1 MYSNVVVI
9 RLHRHE
15 ASHRVGGVNICHN
28 SIAITTQ
35 NHHFI
40 LQYHSIRL
48 KQYHPTTTKQ
58 TTMPPQKSSRAE
70 RLPFRTFPTTTTFSE
85 RKKRSRD
92 LVHVEHEP
100 TKKRVK
106 IHKKTTSIFD
116 GVDPCTVTT
125 STLVFPFTDVVAAF
139 IAGKQKRS
147 NDDDG
152 VVNPL
157 SPPLAPRPSA
167 LPIVVPTTTTT
178 TTSDNGK
185 LSLDLPLV
193 SLIYTSF
200 DLHFI

>member
-1 MYSNVVVI
+1 M
-9 RLHRHE
+9 
-15 ASHRVGGVNICHN
+15 
-28 SIAITTQ
+28 
-35 NHHFI
+35 
-40 LQYHSIRL
+40 

-70 RLPFRTFPTTTTFSE
+70 RLPFRTFPTTTFNKNQ
-85 RKKRSRD
+85 KKRSRD

-139 IAGKQKRS
+139 IAGMQKRS
-147 NDDDG
+147 NDDDDNNG
-152 VVNPL
+152 VVNPP

-167 LPIVVPTTTTT
+167 LPIVVPTTTTTTT

>member
-1 MYSNVVVI
+1 M
-9 RLHRHE
+9 
-15 ASHRVGGVNICHN
+15 
-28 SIAITTQ
+28 
-35 NHHFI
+35 
-40 LQYHSIRL
+40 
-48 KQYHPTTTKQ
+48 
-58 TTMPPQKSSRAE
+58 
-70 RLPFRTFPTTTTFSE
+70 
-85 RKKRSRD
+85 
-92 LVHVEHEP
+92 EHEP

-106 IHKKTTSIFD
+106 IHKKTTSICD
-116 GVDPCTVTT
+116 GVDPCIVTT

-147 NDDDG
+147 NDDDNNG
-152 VVNPL
+152 VVNPP

>member
-1 MYSNVVVI
+1 
-9 RLHRHE
+9 
-15 ASHRVGGVNICHN
+15 
-28 SIAITTQ
+28 
-35 NHHFI
+35 
-40 LQYHSIRL
+40 
-48 KQYHPTTTKQ
+48 
-58 TTMPPQKSSRAE
+58 MPPQKSSRAE
-70 RLPFRTFPTTTTFSE
+70 RLPFRTFPTTTTFNE

-106 IHKKTTSIFD
+106 IHKKTTSICD
-116 GVDPCTVTT
+116 GVDPCIVTT
-125 STLVFPFTDVVAAF
+125 STLVFPFTDVVTAF
-139 IAGKQKRS
+139 IAGMQKRS
-147 NDDDG
+147 NDDDDNNG
-152 VVNPL
+152 VVNPP

-167 LPIVVPTTTTT
+167 LPIVVPTATTTT